1 MLLFL
6 HMLCNDA
13 SATPGL
19 QLCGNLYMHFSVYR
33 SKHPTHFLR
42 PVAIIRGY
50 ELWEE
55 HRAPGPQ
62 HPGFRS
68 LYRIANVLGCANLEL
83 QKPTEIGEGSLRF
96 RA

>member
-19 QLCGNLYMHFSVYR
+19 QLCGNLYCI
-33 SKHPTHFLR
+33 FLYTGLSTLLTFY
-42 PVAIIRGY
+42 PVGIIRGY